1 MEDRIMSVAEYEK
14 ELADEKMAAAEE
26 AGLQQRPTPKQTVA
40 PEEEATARGF
50 ILDEARHC
58 VCRSREEDYGSP
70 EDNFKTIAKLWSAYT
85 GSRIEAKDVAA
96 MMVLLKA
103 ARIAGGSRSMDNWV
117 DIAGYA
123 ACGGEIMGRTMER
136 EAKA

>member
-70 EDNFKTIAKLWSAYT
+70 EDSFGMIARLWSAYM
-85 GSRIEAKDVAA
+85 GIQFEPVHVAE
-96 MMVLLKA
+96 MMVLLKL
-103 ARIAGGSRSMDNWV
+103 ARLAGGSRSMDNWV

-123 ACGGEIMGRTMER
+123 ACGGKIMGRQTE
-136 EAKA
+136 

>member
-1 MEDRIMSVAEYEK
+1 MEDRILSEEEYEK
-14 ELADEKMAAAEE
+14 ELADEKKAAAES
-26 AGLQQRPTPKQTVA
+26 AGLKQRPTPKQAVA

-70 EDNFKTIAKLWSAYT
+70 EDSFGMIARLWSAYT
-85 GSRIEAKDVAA
+85 GYEFEPADVAV

-123 ACGGEIMGRTMER
+123 ACGGEIMGRQT
-136 EAKA
+136 K

>member
-1 MEDRIMSVAEYEK
+1 MEDRILSVEEYEK

-26 AGLQQRPTPKQTVA
+26 AGLLNRPA
-40 PEEEATARGF
+40 PQPAVTQEREA
-50 ILDEARHC
+50 ILDAAREC
-58 VCRSREEDYGSP
+58 VCHNREADYGSP
-70 EDNFKTIAKLWSAYT
+70 EDSFGMIARLWSAYT
-85 GSRIEAKDVAA
+85 GYEFNPEDVAV

-123 ACGGEIMGRTMER
+123 ACGGEIMGRQ
-136 EAKA
+136 AK

>member
-14 ELADEKMAAAEE
+14 ELADEKKAAAEE
-26 AGLQQRPTPKQTVA
+26 AGLQQRPTPKQAVA
-40 PEEEATARGF
+40 PEREVLLEAARK
-50 ILDEARHC
+50 C
-58 VCRSREEDYGSP
+58 VCYNREADYGSP
-70 EDNFKTIAKLWSAYT
+70 EDSFGMIARLWSAYT
-85 GSRIEAKDVAA
+85 GYEFNPEDVAV

-123 ACGGEIMGRTMER
+123 ACGGEIMGRRKE
-136 EAKA
+136 

>member
-14 ELADEKMAAAEE
+14 ELADEKKAAAES
-26 AGLQQRPTPKQTVA
+26 AGLKQRPTPKQAVA
-40 PEEEATARGF
+40 LERVA
-50 ILDEARHC
+50 ILDVAREC
-58 VCRSREEDYGSP
+58 VCHNREADYGSP
-70 EDNFKTIAKLWSAYT
+70 EDSFETIAKLWSAYT
-85 GSRIEAKDVAA
+85 GSRIEAKDVAV

-123 ACGGEIMGRTMER
+123 ACGGEIMER
-136 EAKA
+136 IMKWEAKA

>member
-14 ELADEKMAAAEE
+14 ELADEKKAAAES
-26 AGLQQRPTPKQTVA
+26 AGLKQRPTPKQAVA
-40 PEEEATARGF
+40 LERVA
-50 ILDEARHC
+50 ILDVAREC
-58 VCRSREEDYGSP
+58 VCHNREADYGSP
-70 EDNFKTIAKLWSAYT
+70 EDSFGMIARLWSAYT
-85 GSRIEAKDVAA
+85 GYEFNPADVAV

-123 ACGGEIMGRTMER
+123 ACGGEIIGRTMER

>member
-14 ELADEKMAAAEE
+14 ELADEKKAAAEE
-26 AGLQQRPTPKQTVA
+26 AGLQQRPTPT
-40 PEEEATARGF
+40 TARGF

-70 EDNFKTIAKLWSAYT
+70 EDSFDMIARLWSVYT
-85 GSRIEAKDVAA
+85 GYEFEPAHVAV
-96 MMVLLKA
+96 MMVLLKV
-103 ARIAGGSRSMDNWV
+103 ARIAGGSRNLDNWI

-123 ACGGEIMGRTMER
+123 ACGGEIMGRRKE
-136 EAKA
+136 

>member
-1 MEDRIMSVAEYEK
+1 MEDRILSVEEYEK
-14 ELADEKMAAAEE
+14 ELADEKKAAAEE

-40 PEEEATARGF
+40 SEREA
-50 ILDEARHC
+50 ILDAAREC
-58 VCRSREEDYGSP
+58 VCYNREADYGSP
-70 EDNFKTIAKLWSAYT
+70 EDSFGMIARLWSAYT
-85 GSRIEAKDVAA
+85 GYEINPADVAV

-123 ACGGEIMGRTMER
+123 ACGGEIMGRQAE
-136 EAKA
+136 